1 MSTRNQNIITHLIQT
16 ISATFHT
23 HPLRGLGGFLL
34 PLWGLGGCL
43 LLLSCSDWNDMG
55 TETIPDGTN
64 RIAEE
69 GIGIAFS
76 SSVAPSHQA
85 TRADATIINMGET
98 SLLPTATSNRR
109 AGIFGCY
116 TGPYHWASLVMLYDV
131 MADGTITSGEL
142 ADLKSKTNDFDSYD
156 SESALQTDAPTIL
169 NKYYSANLM
178 FNVPATINSDGSLTY
193 TPLQFW
199 SNNPLPSPATGHEYM
214 TFFAYYPY
222 NESSTLGEYGIS
234 MFNDENGIG
243 PGKGMGKVKF
253 TMHSDARNHNDF
265 LISAPVTDCNRDKYP
280 LIRTDNTPTY
290 SPTPVQFSLYHMLA
304 QVRFY
309 VFINGL
315 DKMVYQSDVCT
326 QDMLDTWND
335 GTNKFTDSHLDTEAT
350 KKYFRKS
357 DATKDGVAV
366 GMWLE
371 EGVVIKG
378 VTIDA
383 AYITAHG
390 ELKPAV
396 KNEYNAWI
404 ELKEGD
410 QIPDESQCVRWKR
423 GEVWNLSHT
432 GQRPDL
438 TYTMELNNI
447 HTTAT
452 FFPQYTL
459 GGATIAYDDATTLGS
474 TTVNHYVMNPYW
486 FTFQYGKRVRLNDNY
501 MFGYFEDTPVANQ
514 FDATDA
520 TTLKAATDA
529 ADLPAYN
536 DYDGWDWT
544 GTDDPLD
551 YLRLTPPEFL
561 KELEGNRDDSWKD
574 PSDHSKGRKHY
585 NYAPG
590 NILLVVPQTLSD
602 DDVPH
607 VVITAHGYDATTNAE
622 LTAKV
627 TVNLLKMGIS
637 WESGYV
643 YCYAFLDELRPGDD
657 KVRGPESITTLIN
670 KEWRTDQW

>member
-1 MSTRNQNIITHLIQT
+1 MNKKTIKSIITRINSFSSWMAST
-16 ISATFHT
+16 
-23 HPLRGLGGFLL
+23 L

-55 TETIPDGTN
+55 TETIPDGKN
-64 RIAEE
+64 KIAEE
-69 GIGIAFS
+69 SIGIAFS
-76 SSVAPSHQA
+76 GSVAPSHQA
-85 TRADATIINMGET
+85 TRADATIINIGET
-98 SLLPTATSNRR
+98 NLLPTATSNRR
-109 AGIFGCY
+109 VGLFGCY
-116 TGPYHWASLVMLYDV
+116 TGTHTWAELVELSQKDGRT
-131 MADGTITSGEL
+131 ADE
-142 ADLKSKTNDFDSYD
+142 N
-156 SESALQTDAPTIL
+156 TIL
-169 NKYYSANLM
+169 NNFYSANLM
-178 FNVPATINSDGSLTY
+178 FNVPATINSDGTLTY
-193 TPLQFW
+193 TPQQFW

-234 MFNDENGIG
+234 MFNDANGIG
-243 PGKGMGKVKF
+243 QGKGMGKVKF
-253 TMHSDARNHNDF
+253 TMHSDAGKHNDF

-290 SPTPVQFSLYHMLA
+290 SPTPVQFHLYHMLA

-309 VFINGL
+309 VFIYGN
-315 DKMVYQSDVCT
+315 DKMVYK
-326 QDMLDTWND
+326 DTNSD
-335 GTNKFTDSHLDTEAT
+335 GTPDAATQTDLDAAT

-357 DATKDGVAV
+357 DATEDGVAV
-366 GMWLE
+366 GLWLE
-371 EGVVIKG
+371 NGFVING
-378 VTIDA
+378 VTINDG
-383 AYITAHG
+383 YITAHG
-390 ELKPAV
+390 EELPAV
-396 KNEYNAWI
+396 MNDQGCWI
-404 ELKEGD
+404 PLNLGD
-410 QIPDESQCVRWKR
+410 KIPDESKCVRWKR

-432 GQRPDL
+432 SKRPDM

-452 FFPQYTL
+452 FYPRYTL
-459 GGATIAYDDATTLGS
+459 SGATIAYDDAVTLGS
-474 TTVNHYVMNPYW
+474 TTVGHYVMNPYW

-501 MFGYFEDTPVANQ
+501 MFGYFEDTPVAKQLN
-514 FDATDA
+514 A
-520 TTLKAATDA
+520 TTTMTGYD
-529 ADLPAYN
+529 DI
-536 DYDGWDWT
+536 DGWDWR

-551 YLRLTPPEFL
+551 YLRLTPPVFL
-561 KELEGNRDDSWKD
+561 EELEGNRDDSWKD

-607 VVITAHGYDATTNAE
+607 VVITAHGYDATTDAE

-657 KVRGPESITTLIN
+657 KVRGPESITTLFN

>member
-1 MSTRNQNIITHLIQT
+1 MNNKKKYWRSVVCCFAAGI
-16 ISATFHT
+16 
-23 HPLRGLGGFLL
+23 
-34 PLWGLGGCL
+34 

-55 TETIPDGTN
+55 TETIPGGIN

-76 SSVAPSHQA
+76 GSVAPSHQA
-85 TRADATIINMGET
+85 TRADATIVNMGET
-98 SLLPTATSNRR
+98 TLLPTATSNRR

-116 TGPYHWASLVMLYDV
+116 TGKYTWAELVALSLKANPNDEEKAIL
-131 MADGTITSGEL
+131 
-142 ADLKSKTNDFDSYD
+142 NDF
-156 SESALQTDAPTIL
+156 
-169 NKYYSANLM
+169 YSANLM

-243 PGKGMGKVKF
+243 QGKGMGKVKF
-253 TMHSDARNHNDF
+253 TMHSDAGKHNDF

-290 SPTPVQFSLYHMLA
+290 SPTPVQFHLYHMLA

-309 VFINGL
+309 VFIYGN
-315 DKMVYQSDVCT
+315 DKMVYQ
-326 QDMLDTWND
+326 DTDDD
-335 GTNKFTDSHLDTEAT
+335 GEPDPA
-350 KKYFRKS
+350 
-357 DATKDGVAV
+357 DATWLATQSVDNTIKDIYGNTYTIKSITIEGGVATAATIEQTDRKN
-366 GMWLE
+366 GLTPEQITSYGCGDLDLE
-371 EGVVIKG
+371 AFLALG
-378 VTIDA
+378 
-383 AYITAHG
+383 
-390 ELKPAV
+390 LKV
-396 KNEYNAWI
+396 
-404 ELKEGD
+404 
-410 QIPDESQCVRWKR
+410 PDESKCVRWKR

-432 GQRPDL
+432 SKRPDM

-452 FFPQYTL
+452 FYPRYTL
-459 GGATIAYDDATTLGS
+459 SGATIAYDDAVTLGS
-474 TTVNHYVMNPYW
+474 TTVGHYVMNPYW

-501 MFGYFEDTPVANQ
+501 MFGYFEDTPVAKQLN
-514 FDATDA
+514 A
-520 TTLKAATDA
+520 TTTMTGYD
-529 ADLPAYN
+529 DI
-536 DYDGWDWT
+536 DGWDWT

-561 KELEGNRDDSWKD
+561 KELEGNRDDSWID
-574 PSDHSKGRKHY
+574 PSDHSEGHKHY

-590 NILLVVPQTLSD
+590 NIILVVPQILED

-607 VVITAHGYDATTNAE
+607 VVITAHGKDASTDAD

-637 WESGYV
+637 WESGYI

>member
-1 MSTRNQNIITHLIQT
+1 MNNKKKYWRSVVCCFAAGI
-16 ISATFHT
+16 
-23 HPLRGLGGFLL
+23 
-34 PLWGLGGCL
+34 

-55 TETIPDGTN
+55 TETIPGGIN

-76 SSVAPSHQA
+76 GSVAPSHQA
-85 TRADATIINMGET
+85 TRADATIVNMGET
-98 SLLPTATSNRR
+98 TLLPTATSNRR

-116 TGPYHWASLVMLYDV
+116 TGLYHWASLVMLYDV

-142 ADLKSKTNDFDSYD
+142 ADLKSKTHDFDSYD

-169 NKYYSANLM
+169 NNFYSTNLM
-178 FNVPATINSDGSLTY
+178 FNVPANINNDGTLTY
-193 TPLQFW
+193 TPQQFW

-234 MFNDENGIG
+234 MFNDANGIG
-243 PGKGMGKVKF
+243 QGKGMGKGKF
-253 TMHSDARNHNDF
+253 TMHSDAGKHNDF

-290 SPTPVQFSLYHMLA
+290 SPTPVQFHLYHMLA

-309 VFINGL
+309 VFIYGN

-326 QDMLDTWND
+326 QAMLETWDD
-335 GTNKFTDSHLDTEAT
+335 GTKKFTDNHLDTEAT

-357 DATKDGVAV
+357 DATEDGVAV
-366 GMWLE
+366 GLWLE
-371 EGVVIKG
+371 NGFTING
-378 VTIDA
+378 RTIDA
-383 AYITAHG
+383 GYITAHG

-396 KNEYNAWI
+396 MNEQGMWV
-404 ELKEGD
+404 ELKVGD
-410 QIPDESQCVRWKR
+410 QIPDESKCVRWKR

-432 GQRPDL
+432 SKRPDM

-452 FFPQYTL
+452 FYPRYTL
-459 GGATIAYDDATTLGS
+459 SGATIAYDDAVTLGS
-474 TTVNHYVMNPYW
+474 TTVGHYVMNPYW

-501 MFGYFEDTPVANQ
+501 MFGYFEDTPVAKQLN
-514 FDATDA
+514 A
-520 TTLKAATDA
+520 TTTMTGYD
-529 ADLPAYN
+529 DI
-536 DYDGWDWT
+536 DGWDWT

-657 KVRGPESITTLIN
+657 KVRGPESITTLFN

>member
-1 MSTRNQNIITHLIQT
+1 MNNKKKYWRSVVCCFAAGI
-16 ISATFHT
+16 
-23 HPLRGLGGFLL
+23 
-34 PLWGLGGCL
+34 

-55 TETIPDGTN
+55 TETIPGGIN

-76 SSVAPSHQA
+76 GSVAPSHQA
-85 TRADATIINMGET
+85 TRADATIVNMGET
-98 SLLPTATSNRR
+98 TLLPTATSNRR

-116 TGPYHWASLVMLYDV
+116 TGLYHWASLVMLYDV

-142 ADLKSKTNDFDSYD
+142 ADLKSKTHDFDSYD

-169 NKYYSANLM
+169 NDFYSTNLM
-178 FNVPATINSDGSLTY
+178 FNVPANINNDGTLTY
-193 TPLQFW
+193 TPQQFW

-234 MFNDENGIG
+234 MFNDANGIG
-243 PGKGMGKVKF
+243 QGKGMGKVKF
-253 TMHSDARNHNDF
+253 TMHSDAGKHNDF

-290 SPTPVQFSLYHMLA
+290 SPTPVQFHLYHMLA

-309 VFINGL
+309 VFIYGN
-315 DKMVYQSDVCT
+315 DKMVYQ
-326 QDMLDTWND
+326 QDGED
-335 GTNKFTDSHLDTEAT
+335 
-350 KKYFRKS
+350 
-357 DATKDGVAV
+357 KDIAA
-366 GMWLE
+366 
-371 EGVVIKG
+371 
-378 VTIDA
+378 DA
-383 AYITAHG
+383 AWFDSWPINGTITDAYGNVYTKIAADQVEQTTRKEGLTEEQITAYKCEDLTKAQFVALG
-390 ELKPAV
+390 LKV
-396 KNEYNAWI
+396 
-404 ELKEGD
+404 
-410 QIPDESQCVRWKR
+410 PDESKCVRWKR

-432 GQRPDL
+432 SKRPDM

-452 FFPQYTL
+452 FYPRYTL
-459 GGATIAYDDATTLGS
+459 SGATIAYDDAVTLGS
-474 TTVNHYVMNPYW
+474 TTVGHYVMNPYW

-501 MFGYFEDTPVANQ
+501 MFGYFEDTPVAKQLN
-514 FDATDA
+514 A
-520 TTLKAATDA
+520 TTTMTGYD
-529 ADLPAYN
+529 DI
-536 DYDGWDWT
+536 DGWDWT

-561 KELEGNRDDSWKD
+561 KELEGNRDDSWID
-574 PSDHSKGRKHY
+574 PSDHSEGHKHY

-657 KVRGPESITTLIN
+657 KVRGPESITTLFN

>member
-1 MSTRNQNIITHLIQT
+1 MNKKTIKSIITRIN
-16 ISATFHT
+16 SFSSWMAST

-55 TETIPDGTN
+55 TETIPDGKKTVQEQTADSKDA
-64 RIAEE
+64 IS
-69 GIGIAFS
+69 FSTVVS
-76 SSVAPSHQA
+76 SSRQN
-85 TRADATIINMGET
+85 TRADATIINIGET
-98 SLLPTATSNRR
+98 NLLPTATSNRR
-109 AGIFGCY
+109 VGLFGCY
-116 TGPYHWASLVMLYDV
+116 TGTHTWAELVELSQK
-131 MADGTITSGEL
+131 DGR
-142 ADLKSKTNDFDSYD
+142 
-156 SESALQTDAPTIL
+156 TDDENTIL
-169 NKYYSANLM
+169 NNFYSANLM
-178 FNVPATINSDGSLTY
+178 FNVPATINSDGTLTY
-193 TPLQFW
+193 TPQQFW

-214 TFFAYYPY
+214 TFWAYYPY

-234 MFNDENGIG
+234 MFNDANGIG
-243 PGKGMGKVKF
+243 QGKGMGKVKF
-253 TMHSDARNHNDF
+253 TMHSDAGKHNDF

-290 SPTPVQFSLYHMLA
+290 SPTPVQFHLYHMLA

-309 VFINGL
+309 VFIYGN
-315 DKMVYQSDVCT
+315 DKMVYK
-326 QDMLDTWND
+326 DTNSD
-335 GTNKFTDSHLDTEAT
+335 GTPDAATQTDLDAAT
-350 KKYFRKS
+350 KKYFRKADETS
-357 DATKDGVAV
+357 DGVAT
-366 GMWLE
+366 GLWLE
-371 EGVVIKG
+371 NGFVING
-378 VTIDA
+378 VTIDD
-383 AYITAHG
+383 AYITDHG
-390 ELKPAV
+390 EELPAV
-396 KNEYNAWI
+396 MNDQGCWI
-404 ELKEGD
+404 PLNLGD
-410 QIPDESQCVRWKR
+410 KIPDESKCVRWKR
-423 GEVWNLSHT
+423 GDVWNLSHT
-432 GQRPDL
+432 SKRPDM

-452 FFPQYTL
+452 FYPRYTL
-459 GGATIAYDDATTLGS
+459 SGATIAYDDAVTLGS
-474 TTVNHYVMNPYW
+474 TTVGHYVMNPYW

-501 MFGYFEDTPVANQ
+501 MFGYFEDTPVAKQLN
-514 FDATDA
+514 A
-520 TTLKAATDA
+520 TTTMTGYD
-529 ADLPAYN
+529 DI
-536 DYDGWDWT
+536 DGWDWT
-544 GTDDPLD
+544 RTDDPLD